1 MVGRPEDSVE
11 GRRASGATGRRLTA
25 SVFVVA
31 GILFLLYPAIRP
43 FSDEVTL
50 SGAAAFASPAWV
62 FAHSLAMAGFVLLV
76 LGLFGLHVQM
86 RGTLGTGLALPALLL
101 SWVGAG
107 LTLPYYGAETFGLH
121 ALGQEALRR
130 GDPALLSVANAIRFE
145 AGLWFISVGLLA
157 LAAGTILFAVAIWR
171 SGTLVRWSGMP
182 LAAGFVLFLPQF
194 FASQPLRIVHGAL
207 IAAAGF
213 VLAATLSRR

>member
-1 MVGRPEDSVE
+1 MVGRPEESVE

-25 SVFVVA
+25 SAFVVA
-31 GILFLLYPAIRP
+31 GILFLLYLAIRP

-50 SGAAAFASPAWV
+50 SGAAAFASPAWLV
-62 FAHSLAMAGFVLLV
+62 AHSLAMAGFVLLV

-86 RGTLGTGLALPALLL
+86 RGTPGTG
-101 SWVGAG
+101 
-107 LTLPYYGAETFGLH
+107 
-121 ALGQEALRR
+121 
-130 GDPALLSVANAIRFE
+130 
-145 AGLWFISVGLLA
+145 LA